1 MSCILPYVLDMFQ
14 ILLSGNSLR
23 DLWNVCMYCLKEMT
37 VDICVSRLGD
47 CLNILYRTKLLCL
60 ILVHS

>member
-23 DLWNVCMYCLKEMT
+23 DLWNVCMYVL
-37 VDICVSRLGD
+37 SQGD
-47 CLNILYRTKLLCL
+47 DCGYMCEQIR
-60 ILVHS
+60 